1 VRGFAAGLREDL
13 HGTGVGVTVVFP
25 GFIRDEGM
33 FADADVTLPFGVGT
47 STAAE
52 VGDAVVRG
60 IEKERP
66 EIDVAPLHMRAGAQ
80 FSALAPTLSARMQ
93 KVLGGHE
100 VADQMAEGQKDK
112 R

>member
-1 VRGFAAGLREDL
+1 M
-13 HGTGVGVTVVFP
+13 VFP

-33 FADADVTLPFGVGT
+33 FADADVKLPRGVGT

-60 IEKERP
+60 IEKERA
-66 EIDVAPLHMRAGAQ
+66 ELDVAPLHMRAGAQ
-80 FSALAPTLSARMQ
+80 FSALAPVLSARIQ
-93 KVLGGHE
+93 RRLGGLD
-100 VADQMAEGQKDK
+100 VADQMAEGQRDK